1 MSLTDLRDGT
11 QVFVDRAKGIIRK
24 LASDKYDEWYDY
36 TDIAVV
42 WQCKVL
48 KNIKAIMID
57 NGKNERMYEVTYN
70 GEKDELYI
78 DVYEKAENI
87 CVSEVSK

>member
-11 QVFVDRAKGIIRK
+11 QVFVEKATDAIKK
-24 LASDKYDEWYDY
+24 FASEKYNEWYDD

-42 WQCKVL
+42 WQCKML

-57 NGKNERMYEVTYN
+57 DGENRRMYEVTYN
-70 GEKDELYI
+70 GEKDELYV
-78 DVYEKAENI
+78 DVYEKTGNI
-87 CVSEVSK
+87 CISEVCK

>member
-11 QVFVDRAKGIIRK
+11 QVFVEKAKDAIRK
-24 LASDKYDEWYDY
+24 LANEKYDELYDD
-36 TDIAVV
+36 TDINVV

-57 NGKNERMYEVTYN
+57 DGKNERMYEVTYN

-78 DVYEKAENI
+78 DAYEKTENFCI
-87 CVSEVSK
+87 SEACK

>member
-24 LASDKYDEWYDY
+24 LASEKYDEWYDN

-57 NGKNERMYEVTYN
+57 DGKNERMYEVTYN

-87 CVSEVSK
+87 CISEVSK